1 MGWGKTNILVQ
12 VLLFGGKMAR
22 KSSMFTFFEIFFC
35 VSLDENVLD
44 LEKEIRERK
53 ETLLHPFTTLLPQ
66 YMVS

>member
-1 MGWGKTNILVQ
+1 MK

-22 KSSMFTFFEIFFC
+22 KSSMLTFFC